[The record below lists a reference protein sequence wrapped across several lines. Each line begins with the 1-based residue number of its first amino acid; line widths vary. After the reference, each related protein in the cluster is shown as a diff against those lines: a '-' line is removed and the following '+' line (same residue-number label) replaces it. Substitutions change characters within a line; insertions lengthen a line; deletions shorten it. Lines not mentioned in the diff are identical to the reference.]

1 MEREEEKFVA
11 LVDMNIEIL
20 VDLPE
25 GIDWDNIEGDD
36 LPEDIRERVLE
47 AAFAALPDRVRIY
60 LDGEDKPPTNVIVYA
75 EDHNVEDIRIEPE

>member
-11 LVDMNIEIL
+11 IVEMGIEIL

-25 GIDWDNIEGDD
+25 GIDWDNMEGDE
-36 LPEDIRERVLE
+36 LPEEIRERVLD
-47 AAFAALPDRVRIY
+47 AAFAALPERCGIY
-60 LDGEDKPPTNVIVYA
+60 LDGEDKPPTKVIVYA